1 MTPLAI
7 VLALA
12 VGLVFGLLGAGGSI
26 LTVPVLVYALKQD
39 PKVAIVMSLPIV
51 GGVALV
57 GVARHMRAGNV
68 DLRTAIPFGFAA
80 MIGAFGGAKVAQ
92 FISGR
97 TQLVLLSVL
106 MLGAAFSMVRNA
118 HVTDAPVDIHR
129 KLGPQ
134 VLAIGVLVGVLT
146 GLVGIGGGFLL
157 VPALVLLA
165 NVRLSAAVG
174 TSLVVITLN
183 TIAGYLGYLGSVEV
197 PWKLVWMFGG
207 IASAGIVI
215 GTALLPKVPQAA
227 LKRAFAALLVLVSMF
242 ILYRS

>member
-80 MIGAFGGAKVAQ
+80 MIGAFGGAKLAQ

-106 MLGAAFSMVRNA
+106 MLGAAFSMVYRA
-118 HVTDAPVDIHR
+118 QAPVAPVEDDR
-129 KLGPQ
+129 KLSLE

-207 IASAGIVI
+207 MASVGIVI

>member
-39 PKVAIVMSLPIV
+39 PKVAIVMALPIV

-57 GVARHMRAGNV
+57 GVTRHLRAGNV

-80 MIGAFGGAKVAQ
+80 MIGAFGGAKLAQ
-92 FISGR
+92 FVSGQV
-97 TQLVLLSVL
+97 QLVLLSVL
-106 MLGAAFSMVRNA
+106 MLGAAFSMVRQA
-118 HVTDAPVDIHR
+118 QVTVEPVDITR
-129 KLGPQ
+129 KLSPQ
-134 VLAIGVLVGVLT
+134 VLAIGALTGVLT

-183 TIAGYLGYLGSVEV
+183 TIAGYLGYLGSVDV
-197 PWKLVWMFGG
+197 PWNLVWMFGG
-207 IASAGIVI
+207 IAAVGIVI

>member
-39 PKVAIVMSLPIV
+39 PKVAIVMALPIV

-57 GVARHMRAGNV
+57 GVTRHVRAGNV

-80 MIGAFGGAKVAQ
+80 MIGAFGGAKLAQ
-92 FISGR
+92 FVSGQV
-97 TQLVLLSVL
+97 QLVLLSVL
-106 MLGAAFSMVRNA
+106 MLGAAFSMVRQA
-118 HVTDAPVDIHR
+118 QVTVEPVDITR
-129 KLGPQ
+129 KLSPQ
-134 VLAIGVLVGVLT
+134 VLAIGALTGVLT

-183 TIAGYLGYLGSVEV
+183 TIAGYLGYLGSVDV
-197 PWKLVWMFGG
+197 PWNLVWMFGG
-207 IASAGIVI
+207 IAAVGIVI